1 MTIRQLGNNIVQ
13 QQTSVE
19 SNNLTTAPT
28 QQEALTAETTS
39 PTLVSEAEKASRFQ
53 ETGMQG
59 LAMRSFLDSGLP
71 TPKNSVGI
79 WDNDFDVPLNVLNPM
94 VVEANAAEKTLSAMS
109 NEELLLLTETP
120 AGEQA
125 LAAFAKT
132 IKDGGDVTP
141 AAQKQ
146 LDRIAAAQF
155 KPGPGL
161 KLDVVPPEK
170 SDEYQASY
178 LRAVRRTMMES
189 PSFAKNMNEINNGTP
204 PVKILLGRNL
214 PTSLD
219 SFNQGK
225 QQILD
230 LTDLERIPA
239 TPPLTHPESTTQ
251 GQVLTHVMREAQ
263 EGARQTLH
271 GQPDV
276 DAAHKA
282 AVKAENEYRAD
293 IGQKTMRLTEKD
305 ETYIETPPLG
315 HTLLIHYDDGH
326 SDGLLFDNNGSL
338 TAVNGN
344 IFIPF

>member
-1 MTIRQLGNNIVQ
+1 MTIRRLGNDIVQ

-19 SNNLTTAPT
+19 SNNLIASST
-28 QQEALTAETTS
+28 QEPPADSVQPAVMNET
-39 PTLVSEAEKASRFQ
+39 EKASRFQ
-53 ETGMQG
+53 ETGVQG
-59 LAMRSFLDSGLP
+59 LAMRSFLDSALP
-71 TPKNSVGI
+71 VQKDI
-79 WDNDFDVPLNVLNPM
+79 WDDDLNMDLNAPNPM
-94 VVEANAAEKTLSAMS
+94 AVAADAAATTLSAMS
-109 NEELLLLTETP
+109 NEELLQLAETP
-120 AGEQA
+120 GGEQT

-132 IKDGGDVTP
+132 IKDGGDITP
-141 AAQKQ
+141 AGQKQ

-161 KLDVVPPEK
+161 NIDVVPAEK
-170 SDEYQASY
+170 SAEYQASY

-214 PTSLD
+214 PNRLD
-219 SFNQGK
+219 SFNEGK

-230 LTDLERIPA
+230 LSDLEKIPA
-239 TPPLTHPESTTQ
+239 TPPLIHPESTTQ
-251 GQVLTHVMREAQ
+251 GQVLSHAMREAQ
-263 EGARQTLH
+263 EAAKQQLH

-305 ETYIETPPLG
+305 ETFIETPPLG
-315 HTLLIHYDDGH
+315 STLLIHYDDGH
-326 SDGLLFDNNGSL
+326 SDGLLFDQNGNL
-338 TAVNGN
+338 TTINGN

>member
-1 MTIRQLGNNIVQ
+1 MTIRRLGSDIVQ

-19 SNNLTTAPT
+19 LEKPIATASS
-28 QQEALTAETTS
+28 QEAPAQNVQAAVLSET
-39 PTLVSEAEKASRFQ
+39 EKASRFQ
-53 ETGMQG
+53 ETGLQG
-59 LAMRSFLDSGLP
+59 LAMRSFLDAALP
-71 TPKNSVGI
+71 DLDMDLKAP
-79 WDNDFDVPLNVLNPM
+79 NPM
-94 VVEANAAEKTLSAMS
+94 AVAADVAAQTLSAMS
-109 NEELLLLTETP
+109 NEQLLQLAETP

-132 IKDGGDVTP
+132 IKDGGDPTP
-141 AAQKQ
+141 ASQKQ

-161 KLDVVPPEK
+161 NLEVVPAEK
-170 SDEYQASY
+170 TAEFQASY

-214 PTSLD
+214 PNRLD
-219 SFNQGK
+219 SFNEGK
-225 QQILD
+225 RQIID
-230 LTDLERIPA
+230 LSDLEKMPA
-239 TPPLTHPESTTQ
+239 TPPLMHPESTTQ
-251 GQVLTHVMREAQ
+251 GQILSHAMREAQ
-263 EGARQTLH
+263 EAAKQKLH
-271 GQPDV
+271 GEPDLET
-276 DAAHKA
+276 AHKA

-305 ETYIETPPLG
+305 ETFIETPPLG

-326 SDGLLFDNNGSL
+326 SDGLLFDQNGNL